1 MQQII
6 NFCYLSKNIINQDDI
21 INYIK
26 YNNTYLENKDNQYYY
41 VYNNIDYLV
50 DIKLI
55 PKTDDQLFTEINEWF
70 VNEKPY
76 LEYDK
81 DNNLFTKEI

>member
-1 MQQII
+1 
-6 NFCYLSKNIINQDDI
+6 
-21 INYIK
+21 
-26 YNNTYLENKDNQYYY
+26 